1 MTEARVDGR
10 EGSLGA
16 APGEPPRRGP
26 GRAPRQP
33 RDVVSDERIAA
44 EREGNDREFTEDREM
59 TEDERLEL
67 FRDSLIQSVLPD
79 LPAMPGFHV
88 FWATTTN
95 ARDSISWRIRI
106 GYRPIRA
113 EDCPGWQGVTISS
126 GEYAGVIAVNEM
138 LAMRI
143 PLSLYNRYM
152 REVHHNMPLAEQEKI
167 RAQIRNVSNDAAR
180 RGSKVTEGDG
190 MAELGRRVAPP
201 PEFVQ

>member
-1 MTEARVDGR
+1 MDER
-10 EGSLGA
+10 EESLGSP
-16 APGEPPRRGP
+16 PGEPQTKRGP

-44 EREGNDREFTEDREM
+44 ERESNDREFSEDREL

-67 FRDSLIQSVLPD
+67 FRDSMSQSVLPD

-95 ARDSISWRIRI
+95 ARDSVQWRIRI

-113 EDCPGWQGVTISS
+113 EECPGWEGVTIKS
-126 GEYAGVIAVNEM
+126 GEYAGIIAVNEM

-152 REVHHNMPLAEQEKI
+152 REVHHTAPLAEQEKI
-167 RAQIRNVSNDAAR
+167 RAQIRRVSDDAAS
-180 RGSKVTEGDG
+180 RGSRVIEGDG
-190 MAELGRRVAPP
+190 MAELARRVAPP
-201 PEFVQ
+201 SEFVS